1 MGTSFMLNILSV
13 ICRHK
18 KKTKVLEPKKSLK
31 DTT

>member
-18 KKTKVLEPKKSLK
+18 KTKVLEPKKSLE